1 MNKHYLNQSVARRT
15 FMRASAAIA
24 AGAAASRALPARAAG
39 VTLNVLNS
47 NVAWSNA
54 LTGSVADAY
63 KAKTGVSVTGESN
76 PYESHYDKMLIEL
89 SQGSDT
95 FDLVTSDSIW
105 VQQPI
110 RNGWAANLDDMKAK
124 NPALPALQV
133 QNLEPGALIYTE
145 YNGKRCG
152 LPVAMTTPV
161 FVYRKDLFE
170 KAGITKVPTNW
181 DEYLAAAKK
190 LHSSEVAGN
199 TLLLG
204 GVDSLSTGDWGS
216 RIQGMVK
223 LGPEDDYVLNEAKE
237 PIFNSEGQGAHAIE
251 RLKELVQYSP
261 QGVQGF
267 DYPEGSS
274 LLQQGKVAMLVTWS
288 DVIVGI
294 EDGPNKGKF
303 GYTVAP
309 TEKYEQE
316 QIGGWS
322 IIANAHSQNLEE
334 AYKFLAWMTEGQAYE
349 LFREGGE
356 SSLCLK
362 KDVENPDI
370 TKTVPMMQA
379 FKDFAVRGTQPVA
392 LPAYR
397 LTNAVAVQRVLY
409 EEIFAGVTGGK
420 TPKQAMADAADR
432 VAKTVKG

>member
-1 MNKHYLNQSVARRT
+1 MHKHLLKQSVPRRS
-15 FMRASAAIA
+15 FLQASAALA
-24 AGAAASRALPARAAG
+24 AAAASRAIPARAGG
-39 VTLNVLNS
+39 VALNILNS

-63 KAKTGVSVTGESN
+63 KAATGVTVAGESN

-110 RNGWAANLDDMKAK
+110 RNGWAANLDKLKQA
-124 NPALPALQV
+124 NPSLPALHPE
-133 QNLEPGALIYTE
+133 NLADGSLIYTA
-145 YNGKRCG
+145 YDGQRFG

-170 KAGITKVPTNW
+170 KAGIDKVPTNW
-181 DEYLAAAKK
+181 DEYRAAAKK
-190 LHSSEVAGN
+190 LHSGDVAGN

-216 RIQGMVK
+216 RIMGMTK
-223 LGPEDDYVLNEAKE
+223 LGPEDDYVLNGDRE
-237 PIFNSEGQGAHAIE
+237 PIFNAEGQGERAIE
-251 RLKELVQYSP
+251 RLKELVELCP

-274 LLQQGKVAMLVTWS
+274 LLQQGKAAMMVTWS

-309 TEKYEQE
+309 TEKFEQQ

-322 IIANAHSQNLEE
+322 IIANAHSRNVGE
-334 AYKFLAWMTEGQAYE
+334 AYKFLAWMTEGKAYE

-362 KDVENPDI
+362 RDIDNPNI
-370 TKTVPMMQA
+370 TASVPMMQA
-379 FKDFAVRGTQPVA
+379 FKDFAVRNTTAVA

-409 EEIFAGVTGGK
+409 EEIFAGVTGSK
-420 TPKQAMADAADR
+420 TPKQAMSAAYDR
-432 VAKTVKG
+432 VAKTVRG